1 MSLHFHWFLPTN
13 GDGRDIVGGGHGV
26 ATGSAGAIRPAS
38 LSYLGQIARSAEQ
51 LGFEAA
57 LTPTGAWCED
67 AWLATG
73 MLTEVT
79 ERLKFLVAF
88 RPGLTS
94 PLLAAQ
100 MAATFQRYS
109 QGRLLLNVVTGGE
122 SAEQRAYGD
131 FLDKDAALP
140 ALRRVPRHRPAALAR
155 RDASAMTVSTCA
167 WRAPGWPGGPTRY
180 RRCTS
185 AAPRPRPARSRPG
198 TADVYLTWGEPPAAV
213 DAKLR
218 WMDGLA
224 RQAGRTLRY
233 GIRLH
238 VITRDTSHEAWLQAN
253 RLIEGIDESMI
264 AKVQQGLARSES
276 EGQRRMRELHGGSPG
291 NLEVSPNL
299 WAGVGLVRGG
309 AGTAL
314 VGSHTEVA
322 DRIEEYAALGISEF
336 ILSGYPHLEEA
347 YWFGEGV
354 LPILRAARPLAASR
368 ARQRGR
374 RPHHDPV
381 RARIRSRPA
390 GRRIVS
396 GAERSVLPAQRQ
408 LIQAGGR
415 RHADCRSDREPE
427 ARVPDPRRRPR
438 RGRHPVRRAVRRRV
452 PGPPGRRPQR
462 ARGEP
467 VRPVGGRA
475 VPADRGGR
483 RG

>member
-67 AWLATG
+67 AWLATS
-73 MLTEVT
+73 MLAEVT

-109 QGRLLLNVVTGGE
+109 RGRVLLNVVTGGE

-131 FLDKDAALP
+131 FLDKAQ
-140 ALRRVPRHRPAALAR
+140 
-155 RDASAMTVSTCA
+155 
-167 WRAPGWPGGPTRY
+167 RY
-180 RRCTS
+180 RRCAEFLDIVQRLWRGETVS
-185 AAPRPRPARSRPG
+185 YDGEYLRLEGARLARRPDPVPQLYFGGSSPEAGPVAARYS
-198 TADVYLTWGEPPAAV
+198 DVYLTWGEPPAAV

-253 RLIEGIDESMI
+253 RLIEGLDEAMI
-264 AKVQQGLARSES
+264 ATAQQGLARSES
-276 EGQRRMRELHGGSPG
+276 EGQRRMRELHGGSLG
-291 NLEVSPNL
+291 NLEISPNL

-354 LPILRAARPLAASR
+354 LPILR
-368 ARQRGR
+368 QRGR
-374 RPHHDPV
+374 WQH
-381 RARIRSRPA
+381 PA
-390 GRRIVS
+390 PSSADDAITATPFAPAS
-396 GAERSVLPAQRQ
+396 GPAQP
-408 LIQAGGR
+408 A
-415 RHADCRSDREPE
+415 
-427 ARVPDPRRRPR
+427 
-438 RGRHPVRRAVRRRV
+438 AVS
-452 PGPPGRRPQR
+452 
-462 ARGEP
+462 
-467 VRPVGGRA
+467 
-475 VPADRGGR
+475 
-483 RG
+483 